1 MTGEIMKNAKL
12 IACIMFALIM
22 SSCQEQQSYQYDSI
36 WQKVYGSTPPYAEDI
51 ESMSLKD
58 N

>member
-1 MTGEIMKNAKL
+1 MKNAKL